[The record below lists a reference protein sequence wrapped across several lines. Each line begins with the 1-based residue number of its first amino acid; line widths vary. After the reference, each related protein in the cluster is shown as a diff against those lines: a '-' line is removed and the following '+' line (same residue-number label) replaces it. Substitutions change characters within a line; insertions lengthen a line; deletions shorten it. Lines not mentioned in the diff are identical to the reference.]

1 MNDALPI
8 LHVARATIEAKGPLS
23 IAGDLA
29 DPEVDAAVERDANGL
44 PAIPGTSLAG
54 SLRHLRE
61 LEFKGD
67 PEDKYR
73 RLFGWTADDIR
84 DIGPEEAKRA
94 ATTYQ
99 ASRLHITWAH
109 IHDADNL
116 PVDGLVTR
124 QERLRDDPILGPM
137 LDPVPARRDHVAL
150 DVRGV
155 ATKRQ
160 KFDRSYVPP
169 GYRFTFELRLWS
181 DDVRAGEEWAE
192 IKRLLASPFWRLG
205 GATRRGYGKIAVI
218 RLAEECFDLTKAKSY
233 RRFLRHQTRLDTPS
247 PALRDGDRDW
257 GADATDGEATLELVP
272 DTFIRFGQG
281 DKLLGEHDRRDA
293 ERSVDMLVVTMP
305 QVNWSGDRAA
315 LESHRH
321 LLVPASAIKGAI
333 AHRCRFHLLAAADRF
348 ADALPDEASPKD
360 RERLAGEVDHLHEAV
375 FGSANDD
382 QDGKPTGRAGRL
394 YLDDQLIP
402 LGDAAKK
409 LTLQAHNSIDRF
421 SGGVRKKVL
430 FSEELL
436 FRPTLEVPIRIDPP
450 SGLTDTQRQRL
461 QACLGRSLADLCQGR
476 LALGAGG
483 SKGHGYCTGEVKAAG
498 ATARAWLQGGAP

>member
-1 MNDALPI
+1 MNEALDI
-8 LHVARATIEAKGPLS
+8 LQVARVTIEAKGPLS

-61 LEFKGD
+61 LEFKVGPD
-67 PEDKYR
+67 DKYC
-73 RLFGWTADDIR
+73 RLFGWTTDDIR
-84 DIGPEEAKRA
+84 DIGPDEAKEA
-94 ATTYQ
+94 ASTYQ

-109 IHDADNL
+109 IHDAENR

-124 QERLRDDPILGPM
+124 QERLHDDPILGPM

-169 GYRFTFELRLWS
+169 GYRFTFELRLWT
-181 DDVRAGEEWAE
+181 DDKRAEDEWAE
-192 IKRLLASPFWRLG
+192 IKRLLTSPFWRLG

-218 RLAEECFDLTKAKSY
+218 RLAEGCFKLNDAESY
-233 RRFLRHQTRLDTPS
+233 RRFKCHHPRLDETS
-247 PALRDGDRDW
+247 PVLCDDDFEPDA
-257 GADATDGEATLELVP
+257 ADDEATLELVP

-281 DKLLGEHDRRDA
+281 DKLLGEHDWRDA

-305 QVNWSGDRAA
+305 QVNWSGDRAT

-333 AHRCRFHLLAAADRF
+333 AHRCRFHLLAAARGF
-348 ADALPDEASPKD
+348 ADELPEEASPED
-360 RERLAGEVDHLHEAV
+360 RDRLAGTVDQLHEAV

-382 QDGKPTGRAGRL
+382 QDGKPIGRAGRL

-402 LGDAAKK
+402 LGGAEKK
-409 LTLQAHNSIDRF
+409 QLTLQAHNSIDRF

-436 FRPTLEVPIRIDPP
+436 FRPKLAVPIRIDPP
-450 SGLTDTQRQRL
+450 SDLTDEERHHL
-461 QACLGRSLADLCQGR
+461 KACLSRSLADLCEGR

-498 ATARAWLQGGAP
+498 ATARTWLLGGAP